1 MTDWLDTEFTT
12 SLLRRLVAGKGLAQ
26 AQLEHLEDNG
36 LITCTS
42 GAPWITPKG
51 THLLNERTTHN
62 AHQQP

>member
-1 MTDWLDTEFTT
+1 MTDWLDTDFTT

-26 AQLEHLEDNG
+26 AQLEHLEDHG
-36 LITCTS
+36 LIAYTS

-62 AHQQP
+62 AHQ

>member
-1 MTDWLDTEFTT
+1 MTDWLDTDFTT

-62 AHQQP
+62 AH